1 MHYLE
6 LLERA
11 HNGEKI
17 EKEQWDVEYIVIK
30 TMELIS
36 KYDLKFDNNTIIP
49 TDDTLIE
56 NTFKAAKELI
66 SEIGVYYLSE
76 GRRIYLTEEEIDEA
90 LKNAKQEILMGEG
103 KDAVTLYARKPEDT
117 RYPLVWAG
125 NPGCPTPEDIF
136 KPTVKSWAKEEV
148 VDLITCGS
156 LTTVDGYPVRKHE
169 ASELLAVRRE
179 LDLLRSATR
188 EVGRPGMGMLAAESA
203 VSEIGDLAAV
213 GSDRL
218 RPCDSH
224 LTVMLNELVI
234 DRDNMVRTASSIDY
248 GMRNAGL
255 TCTMVGGLGGDA
267 AGSALLM
274 IASIMAANILCR
286 ADYHLC
292 HPIDL
297 RHVAT
302 STRGSMYVHSMA
314 CQAYANHAPNIIF
327 CDIYPK
333 SGALTKE
340 LLYEVAANAI
350 TATVS
355 GGHLEGVGAADGLV
369 PHGTGLEVR
378 LMGEVGRAVVDNR
391 LTRETANE
399 IVLKLLD
406 KYEHVFSLEGGNP
419 GKPFNEAYDMDKIEP
434 VEEWVNMYEE
444 VKKELNEMGLNI

>member
-6 LLERA
+6 LVERA

-17 EKEQWDVEYIVIK
+17 AKDEWDLEFIVMK
-30 TMELIS
+30 VMDLVG
-36 KYDLKFDNNTIIP
+36 KYDLKFDENVIIP
-49 TDDTLIE
+49 TDDTLLE
-56 NTFKAAKELI
+56 NTFKAAKDLI
-66 SEIGVYYLSE
+66 TDVGVYYLTD
-76 GRRIYLTEEEIDEA
+76 GRRIYLKEEEIDEA
-90 LKNAKQEILMGEG
+90 LSNAKQEILMGEG
-103 KDAVTLYARKPEDT
+103 KDGVTLFSRKPEDK

-125 NPGCPTPEDIF
+125 NPGCPTPEEIF

-156 LTTVDGYPVRKHE
+156 LTTVDGYQVRNKE

-179 LDLLRSATR
+179 LDLLREATR
-188 EVGRPGMGMLAAESA
+188 EVGRAGMGMLAAESA
-203 VSEIGDLAAV
+203 VSEVGDLASV
-213 GSDRL
+213 GADRL

-224 LTVMLNELVI
+224 LTAMLNELII
-234 DRDNMVRTASSIDY
+234 DRDNMVRAASSIDY
-248 GMRNAGL
+248 GMKNAGL
-255 TCTMVGGLGGDA
+255 TCTMVGGFGGDG
-267 AGSALLM
+267 AGSAVLM
-274 IASIMAANILCR
+274 IASMMAANILCR

-302 STRGSMYVHSMA
+302 STRGCMYVQSMA
-314 CQAYANHAPNIIF
+314 CQAFAKYAPNIIF

-378 LMGEVGRAVVDNR
+378 LMGEVGRAVVDNG
-391 LTRETANE
+391 LTREQANE
-399 IVLKLLD
+399 LVLKLLE
-406 KYEHVFSLEGGNP
+406 KYEYIFDLKGGNP
-419 GKPFNEAYDMDKIEP
+419 GKPFNEAYNIDTIEP
-434 VEEWVNMYEE
+434 VEEWLNMYET
-444 VKKELNEMGLNI
+444 VKKELNEMGLKM

>member
-6 LLERA
+6 LVERA

-17 EKEQWDVEYIVIK
+17 TKDQWDVEFIVMK
-30 TMELIS
+30 VMDLVR
-36 KYDLKFDNNTIIP
+36 KYDLKFDENVIIS
-49 TDDTLIE
+49 TDDTVIE

-66 SEIGVYYLSE
+66 TDIGLYYLTDS
-76 GRRIYLTEEEIDEA
+76 RRIFFKEEEIDEA

-103 KDAVTLYARKPEDT
+103 KDAVTLFSRKPEDT

-125 NPGCPTPEDIF
+125 NPGCPTPEEIF
-136 KPTVKSWAKEEV
+136 KQTVKSWAKEEV

-156 LTTVDGYPVRKHE
+156 LTTIDGYDVRKYE

-179 LDLLRSATR
+179 LDLVRQATR
-188 EVGRPGMGMLAAESA
+188 EVGREGMGMLAAESA
-203 VSEIGDLAAV
+203 VSEVGDLAAI
-213 GSDRL
+213 GADRL

-234 DRDNMVRTASSIDY
+234 DRDNMIRTASNIDY

-267 AGSALLM
+267 AGSAILM
-274 IASIMAANILCR
+274 IASMMAANIICR

-314 CQAYANHAPNIIF
+314 CQAFSKFAPNIIF

-350 TATVS
+350 TATIS

-378 LMGEVGRAVVDNR
+378 LMGEVGRAVVDNQ
-391 LTRETANE
+391 LTRMQANE
-399 IVLKLLD
+399 IVLKLLE
-406 KYEHVFSLEGGNP
+406 KYEHVFEMEGGNP
-419 GKPFNEAYDMDKIEP
+419 GQPFYEAYNVDTIEP
-434 VEEWVNMYEE
+434 VDEWVNMYEA
-444 VKKELNEMGLNI
+444 VKKELNEMGLKI